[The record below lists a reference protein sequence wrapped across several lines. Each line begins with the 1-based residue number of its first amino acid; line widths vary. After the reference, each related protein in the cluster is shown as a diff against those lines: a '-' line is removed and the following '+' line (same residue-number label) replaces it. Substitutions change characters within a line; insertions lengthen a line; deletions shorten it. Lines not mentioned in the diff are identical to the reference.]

1 MLKNNFK
8 EAFGKLNFEFSR
20 KFRKSSKSIENFGFL
35 IIFVKSSQKAIFHE
49 STQQI
54 SYKSSD

>member
-1 MLKNNFK
+1 LGS
-8 EAFGKLNFEFSR
+8 FGKLKFEFLR
-20 KFRKSSKSIENFGFL
+20 KFGRSLKSIENFGFL

-49 STQQI
+49 SIQQI